1 MRIAFTIFCLLLFFS
16 STYSQ
21 PAQYHFLRLNA
32 NNGLSNNEVNCIFK
46 DELGFMWFGTRSGLN
61 RFDGYS
67 FKVFKHDLRDT
78 SSIADEEISQL
89 FEGPEHTI
97 WINTKSKLEIYNLL
111 TETFNHCSEKIMH
124 SYGIPDSSILDLKKD
139 KKGNFWFLTASAGL
153 YKYDPVKKLSLRF
166 DDDDGTAKN
175 RTTGFALT
183 ENNEVWVVKSNSL
196 IKKLD
201 AQTGRIIFSTTK
213 LQSLTAEQT
222 FNYAIYADADND
234 LWIYT
239 PGVTNG
245 IFYYN
250 LSGDKILHIKKGS
263 NNKSLNNEMIRNIV
277 QDENGLIW
285 IATDHGGVN
294 MLNKKTFTFSYLQ
307 NQQDDN
313 YSLSQNSIDVLFV
326 DNSGVVWIGTFKK
339 GICYYYKNMIKFPLF
354 HNQPSDAASLPFN
367 DVNRFA
373 EDANGNIWIGTN
385 GAGLLYFNRATGK
398 YTQYKH
404 DPSNPNSLCNDVIV
418 SLCIDHN
425 KTLWIGT
432 YFSGLDNFN
441 GKTFTHYKHSN
452 TDTLTI
458 ADNAIWSVMEDSSH
472 RLWIGTF
479 SSGLDIMDLATK
491 KFMHY
496 KPSWTTYVQSTYVC
510 HSIQARNGDIW
521 IATST
526 GVDVVKKATGN
537 IIHYVHDKAKPLT
550 SLSDDNT
557 IALLQDSRGIIWV
570 ATREG
575 LDYFNPEKQ
584 TFTTLRKED
593 GLADNI
599 IVSVIEDAEH
609 NIWAGTSNG
618 LTNIIVNEDD
628 RNSKLNFKFK
638 NYNEADGLQDAEF
651 NEYSALAAKDGTLF
665 FGGANG
671 FNMFKPQQINSAVF
685 KPQLVL
691 TDLQMFNKSVRA
703 GEYFNNHIILPQ
715 SISETKSISL
725 KYNENIFSIEFA
737 ALNFFNKSKLRYAYT
752 LQGFNNEW
760 FIADD
765 KARKATYTNLD
776 PGNYVF
782 KVRMID
788 ENGVWS
794 RESVSLNIEI
804 LPPFWKTYFAYIVYI
819 ILFVAALYFCRRVIV
834 KRAHAR
840 FALEHERKEA
850 QRIHELDMMKI
861 KFFTNISHEFR
872 TPLSLILTPMDKIV
886 RNTVETTQKHQLQMV
901 QRNARRLLNLVNQL
915 LDFRQMGKSEL
926 KLHASEG
933 DIIGFIKDVADSFID
948 IAEKK
953 HIAFAFNASEKK
965 LYTSFDQD
973 KIERVLLNL
982 LSNAFKFT
990 PDYGSVS
997 VILNTCNTKD
1007 HTMLYIK
1014 VCDSGIGISK
1024 HMHEKIFYHFVQSDI
1039 PANMLNQGS
1048 GIGLSIA
1055 EEFVKLHNGNITV
1068 ESELGKGSCF
1078 TVSLPLQQIE
1088 MISQPV
1094 ITNIGLH
1101 DETEVLEE
1109 SPSICGLDNAL
1120 SAGKNLYNGFRKP
1133 AILIVEDNEDLRSYL
1148 KENLRRFFNIS
1159 EAVNGKAG
1167 WQKALSI
1174 HPDLIISD
1182 INMAEM
1188 NGIDLCRKIKG
1199 DKRTSFVPV
1208 ILLTAATEEEQQL
1221 LGLSTGASDYITKP
1235 FNFEV
1240 LVSKINNLLTHQEM
1254 IKRTYQKQVT
1264 VIPAAIPVE
1273 TPEENFVQR
1282 VLSILEKEIANA
1294 GFSVEELSRELFM
1307 SRVAVYKKLL
1317 ALTGETP
1324 LEFIRSFRLK
1334 RAAQLLENNLT
1345 VAEVAYRVGFN
1356 NPKYFSKF
1364 FKSEFNILPSAYQVM
1379 IKAKLPVKENNLKNT
1394 VIKDEEIT
1402 F

>member
-1 MRIAFTIFCLLLFFS
+1 MRIAFTIFFLLLFFS
-16 STYSQ
+16 SSYSQ
-21 PAQYHFLRLNA
+21 PAQYHFLRLDI

-67 FKVFKHDLRDT
+67 FRVFKHDLRDT
-78 SSIADEEISQL
+78 SSIADDEVSQL
-89 FEGPEHTI
+89 FEGPDHTI

-111 TETFNHCSEKIMH
+111 TETFIHSSETIMH
-124 SYGIPDSSILDLKKD
+124 SFGIPDSSILELKKD
-139 KKGNFWFLTASAGL
+139 KNGNFWFLTASAGL

-166 DDDDGTAKN
+166 DDDDTAKN
-175 RTTGFALT
+175 KTTGFGLT
-183 ENNEVWVVKSNSL
+183 DNNEVWVVKNNSL

-201 AQTGRIIFSTTK
+201 AHTGRTIFSTTK
-213 LQSLTAEQT
+213 LQSLTAGQLL
-222 FNYAIYADADND
+222 NYTIYVDADND

-239 PGVTNG
+239 PGVTAG
-245 IFYYN
+245 IFYYDV
-250 LSGDKILHIKKGS
+250 SGDKVLHIKKGS
-263 NNKSLNNEMIRNIV
+263 NNKSLNNEMIRSIV
-277 QDENGLIW
+277 QDKNGLIW
-285 IATDHGGVN
+285 ISTDHGGVN

-307 NQQDDN
+307 NQQGDD
-313 YSLSQNSIDVLFV
+313 YSLSQNSIDVSFV
-326 DNSGVVWIGTFKK
+326 DNAGVVWIGTFKK
-339 GICYYYKNMIKFPLF
+339 GICYYYKNMIKFPLY

-385 GAGLLYFNRATGK
+385 GGGLLYFNRATGK

-404 DPSNPNSLCNDVIV
+404 DPSKPNSLSNDVIV

-432 YFSGLDNFN
+432 YFGGLDNFN

-452 TDTLTI
+452 NDTSTI

-479 SSGLDIMDLATK
+479 SSGLDIMDLTTK
-491 KFMHY
+491 KFTHC
-496 KPSWTTYVQSTYVC
+496 KPSWTTYVQSRYVC
-510 HSIQARNGDIW
+510 HSILARNGDIW

-526 GVDVVKKATGN
+526 GVDVVKKGTGN
-537 IIHYVHDKAKPLT
+537 FIHFVHDKTKPLT

-575 LDYFNPEKQ
+575 LDYFNAEKG

-599 IVSVIEDAEH
+599 IVSVVEDAEH
-609 NIWAGTSNG
+609 NIWVGTSNG
-618 LTNIIVNEDD
+618 LTNIIVTEDKPD
-628 RNSKLNFKFK
+628 GNLSFKFR
-638 NYNEADGLQDAEF
+638 NYNETDGLQGTEF
-651 NEYSALAAKDGTLF
+651 NEYSAFAAKDGTLF

-671 FNMFKPQQINSAVF
+671 FNMFRPQQINNAVYT
-685 KPQLVL
+685 PQLVL

-703 GEYFNNHIILPQ
+703 GEYFNDHIILPQ
-715 SISETKSISL
+715 SISETKNISL

-737 ALNFFNKSKLRYAYT
+737 ALNYFNKPKLRYAYT

-765 KARKATYTNLD
+765 KTRKATYTNLD

-782 KVRMID
+782 KVKTID
-788 ENGVWS
+788 ENGIWS
-794 RESVSLNIEI
+794 KEQVSLNIEI
-804 LPPFWKTYFAYIVYI
+804 LPPFWKTNLAYAIYIVV
-819 ILFVAALYFCRRVIV
+819 FFAALYFGRKMIV
-834 KRAHAR
+834 KRARAR
-840 FALEHERKEA
+840 FAFEHERKEA

-861 KFFTNISHEFR
+861 RFFTNISHEFR
-872 TPLSLILTPMDKIV
+872 TPLSLILTPLDKIV
-886 RNTVETTQKHQLQMV
+886 KNTVETTQKQQLQMV

-915 LDFRQMGKSEL
+915 LDFRQMEKSEL

-933 DIIGFIKDVADSFID
+933 DIIGFIKDVADSFMD
-948 IAEKK
+948 MAEKK
-953 HIAFAFNASEKK
+953 HITFSFNASEKR

-973 KIERVLLNL
+973 KIERIFLNL

-990 PDYGSVS
+990 PYHGSVN

-1007 HTMLYIK
+1007 YIMLHIK
-1014 VCDSGIGISK
+1014 VCDTGIGISQ
-1024 HMHEKIFYHFVQSDI
+1024 HMHEKIFDHFVQSDI

-1048 GIGLSIA
+1048 GIGLSIVK
-1055 EEFVKLHNGNITV
+1055 EFVKLHNGSINV

-1078 TVSLPLQQIE
+1078 TVSLPLQKIE
-1088 MISQPV
+1088 MNNQPV
-1094 ITNIGLH
+1094 IADVALH
-1101 DETEVLEE
+1101 DEAEVFDEPLIK
-1109 SPSICGLDNAL
+1109 PGMDDAL
-1120 SAGKNLYNGFRKP
+1120 SADKDLNNGFRKP
-1133 AILIVEDNEDLRSYL
+1133 AILIVEDNDDLRSYL
-1148 KENLRRFFNIS
+1148 KENLMRFFNVS
-1159 EAVNGKAG
+1159 EAVNGRAG
-1167 WQKALSI
+1167 WQKALST

-1188 NGIDLCRKIKG
+1188 NGIDLCCKIKS
-1199 DKRTSFVPV
+1199 DKRTSCIPV
-1208 ILLTAATEEEQQL
+1208 ILLTAATGEEQQL
-1221 LGLSTGASDYITKP
+1221 LGLATGASDYITKP

-1240 LVSKINNLLTHQEM
+1240 LLSKINNLVTHQEK
-1254 IKRTYQKQVT
+1254 IKRAYQKQVIA
-1264 VIPAAIPVE
+1264 IPAAVPVE
-1273 TPEENFVQR
+1273 TPDKNFVQH
-1282 VLSILEKEIANA
+1282 VLSILEKEISNAN
-1294 GFSVEELSRELFM
+1294 FSVEELSHKLFM

-1317 ALTGETP
+1317 AFTGKTP

-1334 RAAQLLENNLT
+1334 RAAQLLESNLT

-1364 FKSEFNILPSAYQVM
+1364 FKSEFNMLPSAYQAM
-1379 IKAKLPVKENNLKNT
+1379 IKTKILVKENDSKNG
-1394 VIKDEEIT
+1394 VIKNEEIII
-1402 F
+1402 